1 MRERERPKYR
11 RAHDKNTGTKK
22 QWINIYDMKERIP
35 PSAAAE
41 KCIPAGPVTIVCV
54 SIHRNKK
61 TKLK

>member
-1 MRERERPKYR
+1 MIKTRGKKAVDKY
-11 RAHDKNTGTKK
+11 
-22 QWINIYDMKERIP
+22 IYDMKERIP

-61 TKLK
+61 TKLKIKKKTEKSN